1 MYDDDAHEVDDYIPE
16 VDGYIPV
23 LPPWLTPS
31 LDEVPPPLIRDY
43 SMHELFV
50 DVRGVAAR
58 RSCAD
63 GGSHELII
71 HFLLLPYVPP

>member
-50 DVRGVAAR
+50 AGSSVGDDEPTYSGG
-58 RSCAD
+58 AD
-63 GGSHELII
+63 GA
-71 HFLLLPYVPP
+71 

>member
-31 LDEVPPPLIRDY
+31 LDEVPPPLISDY
-43 SMHELFV
+43 SMHELVV
-50 DVRGVAAR
+50 DVRYG
-58 RSCAD
+58 
-63 GGSHELII
+63 
-71 HFLLLPYVPP
+71 